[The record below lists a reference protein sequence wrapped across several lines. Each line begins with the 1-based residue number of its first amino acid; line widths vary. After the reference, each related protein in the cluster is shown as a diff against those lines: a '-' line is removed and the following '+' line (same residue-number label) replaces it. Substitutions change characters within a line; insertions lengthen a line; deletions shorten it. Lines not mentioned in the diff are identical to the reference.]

1 MCFNPGWGVKI
12 THAPKCSQK
21 KFISKHFVNQCD
33 TENPFSHSLAVWLGR
48 FRYGLSELF
57 LNCEKG
63 LITSRMCTWLPDT
76 VNIINVGNNWI
87 QNDLKFSFSTL
98 LIELAIYSRE
108 PCESILKSSSVSGSH
123 CAFGLV
129 FAPLISEQCHRIK
142 WTPSNS

>member
-21 KFISKHFVNQCD
+21 KFISKHFVNQCG
-33 TENPFSHSLAVWLGR
+33 TENPFYHSLAVWLGR

-108 PCESILKSSSVSGSH
+108 PCGSILKSSSVSGSH

-129 FAPLISEQCHRIK
+129 FVPLISGQCHRIK